1 MVCLTLCETILDW
14 YIFYIFEGAKNKTQI
29 TTKLMKT
36 KLFFILLMA
45 AIIVSCGDSSPT
57 NDSKETAVDQFAG
70 LQEQAQALFGTL
82 PLIAENIANP
92 ITDEKVQLGKKL
104 YFDNRLSKDNTQS
117 CNTCHNVETYGVD
130 NEPTSKGDN
139 GGLGTRNSPTTF
151 NAAFHTTQFWDGR
164 EPDVEAQAGGP
175 ILNPVEM
182 AMPDEASVVNRLK
195 GIEEYVTY
203 FAKSFPDEKDPI
215 TYNNLKLA
223 IGAYERML
231 VTPTKFDDYLA
242 GNTDALNTQEKEG
255 LQTFITG
262 GCITCH
268 RGNVLGG
275 NMFQKFGLMKP
286 YWEFT
291 KSTVIDD
298 GKFEV
303 TQNEADKYVFKVPS
317 LRNIEKTYPYFH
329 DGSIMDLREATD
341 IMGKTQL
348 NKTFTD
354 KELDDMVVFMNTL
367 TGEIPDN
374 LKE

>member
-1 MVCLTLCETILDW
+1 MSMNYNKQLCFSIFHIFDTAKKQNLD
-14 YIFYIFEGAKNKTQI
+14 
-29 TTKLMKT
+29 LMKT
-36 KLFFILLMA
+36 KLFFMLLMV
-45 AIIVSCGDSSPT
+45 AIMMSCGDSSSTKTAKGT
-57 NDSKETAVDQFAG
+57 NDKTEAVDQFAG
-70 LQEQAQALFGTL
+70 LQEQAKALFGIL
-82 PLIAENIANP
+82 PKVAENPDNILSL
-92 ITDEKVQLGKKL
+92 ERVHLGKVL
-104 YFDNRLSKDNTQS
+104 YFDKRLSKDNTQS

-130 NEPTSKGDN
+130 NEATSLGNN
-139 GGLGTRNSPTTF
+139 GKRGTRNSPTTF

-164 EPDVEAQAGGP
+164 EPDVEAQSGGP

-182 AMPDEASVVNRLK
+182 AMPDEASVINRLK
-195 GIEEYVTY
+195 GIEEYVNY
-203 FAKSFPDEKDPI
+203 FKESFPYDKDPV

-231 VTPTKFDDYLA
+231 VTPTKFDDFLA
-242 GNTDALNTQEKEG
+242 GDNDALNTQEKEG

-286 YWEFT
+286 YWELT
-291 KSTVIDD
+291 KSTVIDE
-298 GKFEV
+298 GRFEV
-303 TQNEADKYVFKVPS
+303 TQKEADKYVFKVPS

-348 NKTFTD
+348 NKSFTD
-354 KELDDMVVFMNTL
+354 KELDDLVVFMNAL
-367 TGEIPDN
+367 TGEIPAN
-374 LKE
+374 MKQ

>member
-1 MVCLTLCETILDW
+1 
-14 YIFYIFEGAKNKTQI
+14 
-29 TTKLMKT
+29 MKT
-36 KLFFILLMA
+36 KLFFMLLILSVM
-45 AIIVSCGDSSPT
+45 VSCGDNNT
-57 NDSKETAVDQFAG
+57 KKEATKTTDEAEAADQFAG
-70 LQEQAQALFGTL
+70 LQEQAKALFGTL
-82 PLIAENIANP
+82 P
-92 ITDEKVQLGKKL
+92 KVAKDSKYTLNEERIFLGKKL
-104 YFDNRLSKDNTQS
+104 YFDKRLSKDNTQS

-130 NEPTSKGDN
+130 NEPTSLGNDGKR
-139 GGLGTRNSPTTF
+139 GTRNSPTTF

-182 AMPDEASVVNRLK
+182 AMPNETNVIKRVKDIK
-195 GIEEYVTY
+195 EYKTY
-203 FAKSFPDEKDPI
+203 FAESFPDDKDPI
-215 TYNNLKLA
+215 NYNNLKLA

-242 GNTDALNTQEKEG
+242 GNNEALNTQEKEG
-255 LQTFITG
+255 LQTFISG

-286 YWEFT
+286 YWELT
-291 KSTVIDD
+291 KSTVIDNGRFD
-298 GKFEV
+298 V

-329 DGSIMDLREATD
+329 DGSIMSLKEATD
-341 IMGKTQL
+341 IMGKAQL

-354 KELDDMVVFMNTL
+354 KEIDDMVAFMNTL
-367 TGEIPDN
+367 TGEIPSN

>member
-1 MVCLTLCETILDW
+1 
-14 YIFYIFEGAKNKTQI
+14 
-29 TTKLMKT
+29 MKA

-45 AIIVSCGDSSPT
+45 AIVVGCGDSSTT
-57 NDSKETAVDQFAG
+57 NESAETADKTETVDQFPG
-70 LQEQAQALFGTL
+70 LQEQAKALFGTL
-82 PLIAENIANP
+82 PETAETPEYTLTEEKIA
-92 ITDEKVQLGKKL
+92 LGKKL

-117 CNTCHNVETYGVD
+117 CNTCHNVDTYGVD

-182 AMPDEASVVNRLK
+182 AMPDEASVVKRLK
-195 GIEEYVTY
+195 GIEAYVTS
-203 FAKSFPDEKDPI
+203 FTESFPGEKDPI

-231 VTPTKFDDYLA
+231 VTPSKFDDYLA
-242 GNTDALNTQEKEG
+242 GNKDALNTQEKEG

-286 YWEFT
+286 YWELT
-291 KSTVIDD
+291 KSKVIDD

-303 TQNEADKYVFKVPS
+303 TKNEADKYVFKVPG

-329 DGSIMDLREATD
+329 DGSIMSLREATD

-348 NKTFTD
+348 NKAFTD
-354 KELDDMVVFMNTL
+354 KELDDMVVFMNAL
-367 TGEIPDN
+367 TGDIPDN
-374 LKE
+374 LK